1 MEKMR
6 NKIRKRL
13 SAKNS
18 FKIWSAAIVFFLTF
32 FHLYLI
38 NRFPQTDII
47 SNEILLG
54 IVLVLIGY
62 LWIQELRDREKLQAI
77 NLALIEAKTQ
87 LEHAEIDTITTLV
100 LTEEAKD
107 PYVRGHSKRVT
118 RCALEIAEALGFSEN
133 ERKVIGRAGILHDI
147 GKIGISDAILH
158 KPDKLNDEEWAV
170 IKKHPHRALEIL
182 EPLKFLTKEKE
193 AICHHHERFDGKGYP
208 DGLKGEEIPLEA
220 RILSVADSFDAMN
233 SERPYRK
240 PLPEDVVIS
249 ELKKGSGSQL
259 DPKIVAIFLDLLK
272 NKPSL
277 WE

>member
-1 MEKMR
+1 MR